1 MYARLIGE
9 TYDAKRSNFGD
20 FQFKGSYGDFEN
32 PIINYYRKRDIDVF
46 AIRGTKDINDFVED
60 LEIARESLMGFEGRL
75 VRNKIEGMEKYI
87 LSKRRRDSD
96 GNFNPIVLVGHSLG
110 SIEMNKIVEGG
121 NVGDIDT
128 AIGYGHTSNLPIHK
142 DVFRMYSYENDPL
155 HIPMEEESYR
165 VIKKRTKKGADRFER
180 YHSIQ
185 NYY

>member
-9 TYDAKRSNFGD
+9 TYEAKRSNFMD

-32 PIINYYRKRDIDVF
+32 PFMNYYRAGGVDVF
-46 AIRGTKDINDFVED
+46 AIRGTKNINDIVED
-60 LEIARESLMGFEGRL
+60 IEIARESVMGFEGRL
-75 VRNKIEGMEKYI
+75 VTNKIEGMEKYI
-87 LSKRRRDSD
+87 LSKRRMRD
-96 GNFNPIVLVGHSLG
+96 GKYLPIVLVGHSLG
-110 SIEMNKIVEGG
+110 SIEMNKIVESGKIG
-121 NVGDIDT
+121 KVDT

-142 DVFRMYSYENDPL
+142 DVFRMYSYKNDPL

-165 VIKKRTKKGADRFER
+165 IVKKKTKKGADRFER